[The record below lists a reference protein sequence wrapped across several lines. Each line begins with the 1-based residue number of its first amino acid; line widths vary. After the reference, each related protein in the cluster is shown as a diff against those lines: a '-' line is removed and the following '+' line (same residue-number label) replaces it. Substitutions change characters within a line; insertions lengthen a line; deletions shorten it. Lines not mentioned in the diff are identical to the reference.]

1 MKAYL
6 VKVETTSCLGDTTYG
21 PGNGEIGKEEPY
33 HDCRLGLL
41 YVVTDNPR
49 KIYDEFPLVISV
61 EEIGIG
67 YHL

>member
-21 PGNGEIGKEEPY
+21 PGNGKFGKDPY
-33 HDCRLGLL
+33 RDCRSDLL
-41 YVVTDNPR
+41 YVVTDDPR
-49 KIYDEFPLVISV
+49 KIYDEFPLTVSV
-61 EEIGIG
+61 EEVGVG